1 MSDNPWVAASAAAP
15 TAAAADDE
23 ALDALPVLTGPAR
36 PLGGISLPEDALPV
50 RARAV
55 VLPPGRRWWWV
66 GCHGGAGVSTLARV
80 LGDGVDA
87 ARGWPSP
94 GPGVRAPAVLVART
108 HASGLLRAQSAARQ
122 WACGA
127 LPAGTDLLGLVL
139 VPDAPGALPRPLEH
153 LLLVVCGGVPRCW
166 RLPWDD
172 RLRLGDL
179 DGLPR
184 SGPLRRLSQDLSRL
198 ADEER

>member
-1 MSDNPWVAASAAAP
+1 MSDNPWVTASAP
-15 TAAAADDE
+15 VPAAAGYE
-23 ALDALPVLTGPAR
+23 EETRDALPVLTGPAR
-36 PLGGISLPEDALPV
+36 PLGGISPPDDGLPV

-55 VLPPGRRWWWV
+55 ALPLGRRWWLV
-66 GCHGGAGVSTLARV
+66 GCHGGAGVTTLVRV
-80 LGDGVDA
+80 LGDGVDS

-122 WACGA
+122 WASGA
-127 LPAGTDLLGLVL
+127 LPAGTDLLGLIL

-166 RLPWDD
+166 RLPWDEQ
-172 RLRLGDL
+172 LRLGDL
-179 DGLPR
+179 KSLPR
-184 SGPLRRLSQDLSRL
+184 SGPLRQLSQDLSRL
-198 ADEER
+198 ADGER